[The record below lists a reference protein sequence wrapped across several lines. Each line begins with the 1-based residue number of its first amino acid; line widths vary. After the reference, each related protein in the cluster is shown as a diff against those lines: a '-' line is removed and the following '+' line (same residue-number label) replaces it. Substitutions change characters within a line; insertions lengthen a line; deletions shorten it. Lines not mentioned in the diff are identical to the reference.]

1 MLNKR
6 KHGAEGKQSMDKH
19 MLGERLI
26 RLRKKNGYSQQEV
39 AEKINVTRQTIS
51 NWETGQG
58 APPLDKA
65 AELAWLYGISLD
77 ELAGLAG
84 LQKDLFLEQPEK
96 DLHVLRKLEGRSC
109 RLEFADEESAVMDA
123 VIDGLIGNGNVQFL
137 EAGNVWSKISYERN
151 KDGKLFQKE
160 TVTRQI
166 ETRLLTGAAMEVE
179 GE

>member
-1 MLNKR
+1 
-6 KHGAEGKQSMDKH
+6 MDKH

-39 AEKINVTRQTIS
+39 AEKITVTRQTIS

-65 AELAWLYGISLD
+65 AELAQLYGISLD
-77 ELAGLAG
+77 ELAGL
-84 LQKDLFLEQPEK
+84 QKDLFLEQREK

-123 VIDGLIGNGNVQFL
+123 VIDGLIGNGDVRFL

-151 KDGKLFQKE
+151 KEGKLFQKE